1 MPHFSYQMPLGM
13 ISFGTQRG
21 ITVREKKRKQKVERE
36 VGGENSCC
44 RRQEEWMSLSCQKI
58 DILSAKMVKSQGL
71 KKKIPTLRCCQ
82 NAWGN
87 KSDSNVKQ
95 RILPCSLLTS
105 TKSKK
110 RENKWRDIRTEDE
123 HLNTPEEE
131 MAFLF

>member
-1 MPHFSYQMPLGM
+1 M
-13 ISFGTQRG
+13 
-21 ITVREKKRKQKVERE
+21 
-36 VGGENSCC
+36 N
-44 RRQEEWMSLSCQKI
+44 LSCQKI

-71 KKKIPTLRCCQ
+71 KKKILTLRCCQ
-82 NAWGN
+82 NARGN

>member
-13 ISFGTQRG
+13 ISFGTQRHNRA
-21 ITVREKKRKQKVERE
+21 REEKEPKVERE

-44 RRQEEWMSLSCQKI
+44 HRRGEWMNLSCQKI

-71 KKKIPTLRCCQ
+71 KKKKNKKILTLRCCQ
-82 NAWGN
+82 NAGGN

-105 TKSKK
+105 TQSLKVK
-110 RENKWRDIRTEDE
+110 
-123 HLNTPEEE
+123 EEGK
-131 MAFLF
+131 